1 MPSRHTRVSSAPNTA
16 ITAPPARMPRTWV
29 RPVGFLP
36 ASVAALSRL
45 SLRDLA
51 IAPTLAQVDLG
62 QLADEDHAE
71 LDQPAELR
79 ADTAGAA
86 RAERRELLGE
96 VLHPD
101 AQDARRDQLRGRVAA
116 FLDMALQHF
125 REQRRR
131 VLPEVEAGVVLDQ
144 LVPRQR
150 ERMPDAVTEPE
161 PVEHALRA

>member
-16 ITAPPARMPRTWV
+16 ITAPPARMPSTCV
-29 RPVGFLP
+29 RPVGLLP

-51 IAPTLAQVDLG
+51 IAPTLAQVHLG

-71 LDQPAELR
+71 LDQPAELG
-79 ADTAGAA
+79 ADAAGAA
-86 RAERRELLGE
+86 RAERRHLLGE

-101 AQDARRDQLRGRVAA
+101 AQDPGGDQLGTAVAA
-116 FLDMALQHF
+116 FLDMALQHL
-125 REQRRR
+125 RKQRRR

-144 LVPRQR
+144 LVPRHRQ
-150 ERMPDAVTEPE
+150 RMPDAVTEPQ
-161 PVEHALRA
+161 A